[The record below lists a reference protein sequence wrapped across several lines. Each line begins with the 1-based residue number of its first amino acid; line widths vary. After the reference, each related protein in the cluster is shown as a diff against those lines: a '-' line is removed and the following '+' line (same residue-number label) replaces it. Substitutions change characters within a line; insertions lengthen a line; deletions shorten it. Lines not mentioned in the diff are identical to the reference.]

1 MNWKV
6 FFSTLATFVGVI
18 LAAVVLLFFAVTW
31 FGNLG
36 GVLAILFIVIVGY
49 SAVVGHIAHDLETR

>member
-6 FFSTLATFVGVI
+6 FFSTLATFVGAI

-31 FGNLG
+31 FGHLG
-36 GVLAILFIVIVGY
+36 GLLAVLFIMIVAY
-49 SAVVGHIAHDLETR
+49 AAVVGYIAHDLETR

>member
-6 FFSTLATFVGVI
+6 FFSTLATFVGAI
-18 LAAVVLLFFAVTW
+18 LAAVVLLFLAVTW

-36 GVLAILFIVIVGY
+36 GLLAVLFIVIVTY
-49 SAVVGHIAHDLETR
+49 AAVVGHIAHDLETR